1 MKRDP
6 FFFIGIL
13 PPKDL
18 QREVTE
24 YKKYIADTWGPLH
37 AFKSPPHLTV
47 HPPFAWPERRLP
59 PLMRSLQAF
68 AAAHASFPVQLKD
81 FGAFPLRVV
90 FINVVENP
98 ALKVLFQDLIAHL
111 ETSLG
116 FSDQRNH
123 HPFHPHMTIAHRDVE
138 ENMFPSIWRHFNAQ
152 TYDRTFQADAIS
164 LLESVNG
171 RWIEREVFAL
181 KQGS

>member
-24 YKKYIADTWGPLH
+24 FKKYIADTWGPLH
-37 AFKSPPHLTV
+37 AFKSPPHLTL

-59 PLMRSLQAF
+59 PLTRSLQSF
-68 AAAHASFPVQLKD
+68 AADHTSFPIQLQG
-81 FGAFPLRVV
+81 FGAFPLRVI
-90 FINVVENP
+90 FIQVLENP
-98 ALKVLFQDLIAHL
+98 LLNTLFQDLVAHL
-111 ETSLG
+111 ETTLS
-116 FSDQRNH
+116 FADQRNH

-138 ENMFPSIWRHFNAQ
+138 EAVFPTMWRHFSAQ
-152 TYDRTFQADAIS
+152 SYERVFEVEALS

-171 RWIEREVFAL
+171 RWIERETFAL
-181 KQGS
+181 KKEG